1 MRISTGRFDTA
12 KITQTATNSE
22 PRKGLA
28 LGRIDMTF
36 EEDLREKLKDRK
48 FKEGYDDLEASYTL
62 IETLIRTRNEEGITQ
77 AELAK
82 RTGIAQSEL
91 SKIET
96 GEANPS
102 LKRINRIAKGLGR
115 KVQITFAPRD

>member
-1 MRISTGRFDTA
+1 
-12 KITQTATNSE
+12 
-22 PRKGLA
+22 
-28 LGRIDMTF
+28 MTF
-36 EEDLREKLKDRK
+36 QEHLAKSMKDPE
-48 FKEGYDDLEASYTL
+48 FKEGYDDLEANYTL
-62 IETLIRTRNEEGITQ
+62 IETLIRARNEEGITQ

>member
-1 MRISTGRFDTA
+1 
-12 KITQTATNSE
+12 
-22 PRKGLA
+22 
-28 LGRIDMTF
+28 MTF
-36 EEDLREKLKDRK
+36 EEHLAKSMKDPK
-48 FKEGYDDLEASYTL
+48 FKEGYDDLEASYSL
-62 IETLIRTRNEEGITQ
+62 IETLIRARNEEGITQ

-102 LKRINRIAKGLGR
+102 LRRINRIAKGLGR

>member
-1 MRISTGRFDTA
+1 
-12 KITQTATNSE
+12 
-22 PRKGLA
+22 
-28 LGRIDMTF
+28 MTF
-36 EEDLREKLKDRK
+36 EEDLREKLKDKK